1 MNYKQTTQVPNE
13 VFDIQLSQLSHS
25 ELKILLYVIRQTYG
39 WKLKNGKRKTRD
51 RISHSQFIS
60 KCNISRR
67 ILSPTIQ
74 SLILK
79 QLIRVSDY
87 QGNLLHTPESRKGKV
102 SIYYAPCFLS
112 CAIRST
118 RVGKMK
124 HVPRRKGAYNKTNTP
139 KLKET
144 KGVERI
150 CDATR
155 ISEILHQKKMRMT
168 AS

>member
-13 VFDIQLSQLSHS
+13 IFDTQLSQLSHS

-79 QLIRVSDY
+79 QLIRVTDFKE
-87 QGNLLHTPESRKGKV
+87 NLLHTPESRKGKV
-102 SIYYAPCFLS
+102 GIYYAPCFLS
-112 CAIRST
+112 CAKRSK
-118 RVGKMK
+118 RVGNQK
-124 HVPRRKGAYNKTNTP
+124 HIPRQKGAYNKTNLS

-144 KGVERI
+144 KGISRI
-150 CDATR
+150 SDAKR
-155 ISEILHQKKMRMT
+155 ISEILAQRN
-168 AS
+168 